1 MSESMDRRER
11 EAGLYLA
18 GNDTMRGRRGGMKN
32 PSMSEREAAA
42 GLNLRGNNTT
52 SGRKP
57 VESKIGLAEET
68 ATRGTFGTQ
77 GRMAERGTFGT
88 QGRLAGEPKRQ
99 RDSEDGIETVEIR
112 RSGGL
117 GGGLIHAFQLVI
129 GTDGSG
135 DPALFVR
142 KGTVNGE
149 VPTIS
154 GTPLDDDYEANE
166 LAKPSTGSRTY
177 WLKITSTGGDLD
189 DTASTKA
196 AEIITTGTDPGADTA
211 TQAKQTLGSV
221 TTDSGAIESFSS
233 NLSGS
238 QNVDSCGTLHSWNV
252 I

>member
-18 GNDTMRGRRGGMKN
+18 GNDPMSGRRGGMSM
-32 PSMSEREAAA
+32 PSMSERESAA

-77 GRMAERGTFGT
+77 GR
-88 QGRLAGEPKRQ
+88 LAGEPKPQ

-117 GGGLIHAFQLVI
+117 GGSIHAFQIVK
-129 GTDGSG
+129 GTDSSG

-154 GTPLDDDYEANE
+154 STPLDDDYKANE
-166 LAKPSTGSRTY
+166 LAIPGTGSRTY
-177 WLKITSTGGDLD
+177 YLKVVLD
-189 DTASTKA
+189 AD
-196 AEIITTGTDPGADTA
+196 EIITGVTIETTDPGANTA

-238 QNVDSCGTLHSWNV
+238 QNVDSCGSSHSWNV